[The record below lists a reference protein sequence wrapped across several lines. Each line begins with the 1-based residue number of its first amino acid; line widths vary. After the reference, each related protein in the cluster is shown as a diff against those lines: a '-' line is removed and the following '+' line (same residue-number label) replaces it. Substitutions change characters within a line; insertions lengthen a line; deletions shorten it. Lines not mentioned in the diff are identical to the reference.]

1 MGYAR
6 TFLLVFSAHARRVAF
21 SRRSLVCALL
31 AGVPVL
37 CAFAL
42 ARLAKRT
49 DAAELVTNLGFLLQ
63 LQVVVPVLALVAG
76 SGAIAEEVDDR
87 TITFLFT
94 RPVPRSAVFL
104 ARWTAIAGFVVALL
118 ALSVLAMRVAVA
130 PAKGAATDLEPGV
143 TQPLLHATLA
153 GGLVYS
159 ALFASLGVFFRHS
172 MIVGLAY
179 AFAIEGLLANLP
191 GGIQGMTLQYY
202 LRSIVSRSG
211 SASWN
216 EVEGFA
222 SAEFATST
230 AAWTTLAV
238 VLVLSLALGSW
249 RLRRKQFVLSA

>member
-1 MGYAR
+1 MSYAR
-6 TFLLVFSAHARRVAF
+6 TFVIVLGAHARRVAF
-21 SRRSLVCALL
+21 SRRSLICGLL
-31 AGVPVL
+31 AGVPVF

-42 ARLAKRT
+42 ARLAK
-49 DAAELVTNLGFLLQ
+49 DANAAELVTHLGFLLQ

-76 SGAIAEEVDDR
+76 SAAIAEEVDDR

-104 ARWTAIAGFVVALL
+104 GRWTAIAAFVAALL
-118 ALSVLAMRVAVA
+118 ALSVLALRVAVA
-130 PAKGAATDLEPGV
+130 PARGADTDLEPGI

-153 GGLVYS
+153 GGIVYS

-191 GGIQGMTLQYY
+191 GGNQGLTIQFY
-202 LRSIVSRSG
+202 LRSLVSRAG

-216 EVEGFA
+216 DVEGFA
-222 SAEFATST
+222 SSAFATSNE
-230 AAWTTLAV
+230 AWMKLAL
-238 VLVLSLALGSW
+238 VLVLALALGSW
-249 RLRRKQFVLSA
+249 RLRRKQFVLAA